1 MRFFGAR
8 VCADSSAET
17 SYVPAA
23 VDGSNRSSGADQGSR
38 GGDVTAKRM
47 GRIAGW
53 MLAPLLVAGVVTAQ
67 AGAASA
73 ATTGITGHNGYHKTL
88 YVSPHAWRWG
98 ADRSCRSARFRT
110 IQSAVNAAPSGGTV
124 VVCRGTYHEQVVI
137 TKPLSLQGQ
146 RATIDQKGVTPTL
159 KVNIPGAGT
168 QTIFAAV
175 VMLSSD
181 IRFSGFT
188 VTHALGEGILAA
200 GLGGDL
206 SGISISRNA
215 VVHNDL
221 GGGVPPASTYFQ
233 CAAEGAAPGDC
244 GEGVHFVG
252 VAYSQITRNYIAD
265 NSGGVLLSD
274 DTGPTHNNLVANNVV
289 TGNSSDC
296 GITVPG
302 HNPNALSATGQPQP
316 SVAGVYDNVI
326 RGNVVTN
333 NGVAGEGAG
342 VLFANATAGTAS
354 YDNLVQGNYI
364 AGNGLSGVTM
374 HAHTIK
380 PGQFED
386 LSGNKIIGNTIG
398 KNNLDGD
405 TLDAPA
411 SPTDPKTTG
420 VLVFSGGTP
429 VTVTI
434 AFNHIFNNHFGI
446 WLSKPVTASG
456 LRTNTFTNVTT
467 PISAGH

>member
-1 MRFFGAR
+1 M
-8 VCADSSAET
+8 T
-17 SYVPAA
+17 S
-23 VDGSNRSSGADQGSR
+23 
-38 GGDVTAKRM
+38 KRIW
-47 GRIAGW
+47 RIASW
-53 MLAPLLVAGVVTAQ
+53 LLAPLLVAGAVAAQ

-73 ATTGITGHNGYHKTL
+73 VTTGNGGSHKTL
-88 YVSPHAWRWG
+88 YVSPHAWPWG

-110 IQSAVNAAPSGGTV
+110 IQSAVNAARPGSTV
-124 VVCRGTYHEQVVI
+124 VVCQGTYHEQVVI
-137 TKPLSLQGQ
+137 AKPLSLRGQ
-146 RATIDQKGVTPTL
+146 RATIDQTGVTPTL
-159 KVNIPGAGT
+159 QVDIPGLGK

-188 VTHALGEGILAA
+188 VTHALGEGIVAA
-200 GLGGDL
+200 GLSGDL
-206 SGISISRNA
+206 SGIFISHNA

-221 GGGVPPASTYFQ
+221 GGGVPPVSSYFE
-233 CAAEGAAPGDC
+233 CAAEGQAPGDC
-244 GEGVHFVG
+244 GEGVHFVA

-274 DTGPTHNNLVANNVV
+274 DTGPTHNNLVADNVV
-289 TGNSSDC
+289 TGNSTDC

-302 HNPNALSATGQPQP
+302 HNPNALNAKGQPQP
-316 SVAGVYDNVI
+316 SVAGVYANVI

-364 AGNGLSGVTM
+364 AGNGLSGVTF

-386 LSGNKIIGNTIG
+386 LSGNQVIGNVIG

-405 TLDAPA
+405 TLDSPA
-411 SPTDPKTTG
+411 SPTDLVTTG
-420 VLVFSGGTP
+420 ILVFSGGTP
-429 VTVTI
+429 VTVRI
-434 AFNHIFNNHFGI
+434 AFNHIFNNAIGI
-446 WLSKPVTASG
+446 WLSKAVTASG
-456 LRTNTFTNVTT
+456 LGTNTFSNVTT